1 MRSLARQRGE
11 LSLKGVLIGS
21 IVLSALAMAVL
32 FSLRNE
38 RNLFAEGA
46 AKAGKMAGDSPAG
59 GMLDSAKAAL
69 KGEQGQMRKCVIDG
83 KTVVSNAVC
92 SDQNKTTKVIKIQD
106 SRGFE
111 APKKRAEPAPE
122 LTSDKM
128 TDKLIEKQL
137 Q

>member
-1 MRSLARQRGE
+1 MSLARQRGE

-21 IVLSALAMAVL
+21 IVLAALVMAVL

-46 AKAGKMAGDSPAG
+46 ATAGKMAGDSVAG
-59 GMLDSAKAAL
+59 GMLDSAKAAI
-69 KGEQGQMRKCVIDG
+69 KGDGGQMRKCVING

-92 SDQNKTTKVIKIQD
+92 SDQNKTTRVIKIQD

-111 APKKRAEPAPE
+111 APKKPAEAAPA

-128 TDKLIEKQL
+128 TDKMIEKQL